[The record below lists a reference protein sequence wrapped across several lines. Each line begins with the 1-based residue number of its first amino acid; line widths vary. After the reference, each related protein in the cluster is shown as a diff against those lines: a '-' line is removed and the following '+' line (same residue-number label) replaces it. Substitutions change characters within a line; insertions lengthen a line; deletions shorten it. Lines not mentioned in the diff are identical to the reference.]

1 MNGKIIDYDNQ
12 IKLTKESLKKD
23 IKHTKEMY
31 AKVISDLEEKK
42 RLQDEE
48 IAYQKRLKY
57 ANGKNGK
64 YRVAT
69 DKMMEYA
76 SAIQNAS
83 LTYEAEKLFHDLPKN
98 VIRIE
103 EYAKDFPKCEL
114 DDFDLIKSY
123 ISKFVNDAQ
132 TIWKANSTAYKIQ
145 KQHDWENSW
154 AYKEEQERKKLEK
167 KLEEDDRRREEYEL
181 SHRIYDGTGGYW
193 CTGFGSNN
201 MYVDKFGES

>member
-1 MNGKIIDYDNQ
+1 MEIIDYDKQ
-12 IKLTKESLKKD
+12 IKLTKEALRKD
-23 IKHTKEMY
+23 IKHTKETY

-57 ANGKNGK
+57 ADGKNGK

-69 DKMMEYA
+69 DKMMDYA
-76 SAIQNAS
+76 RAIQNAS
-83 LTYEAEKLFHDLPKN
+83 LTHEAEKSFPGLPN
-98 VIRIE
+98 NIILIDN
-103 EYAKDFPKCEL
+103 YAKDFPTCEL

-145 KQHDWENSW
+145 KKRDWENSW
-154 AYKEEQERKKLEK
+154 EYKEEQERKKREK
-167 KLEEDDRRREEYEL
+167 ELEEEEERERQYDL
-181 SHRIYDGTGGYW
+181 SHRVYDGTGGYW
-193 CTGFGSNN
+193 CTGFGSNG
-201 MYVDKFGES
+201 MYVDEFGES